1 MARAG
6 SAWSVK
12 GIDEE
17 TRAIARSRA
26 GNSDLTIGAW
36 IDRAILDYSSVS
48 RSELPGEVGQQPTP
62 MSVES
67 ETRGEPALATED
79 ILDLIDKELEASR
92 SRLDGALRPVGYAL
106 KDLALRLVAA
116 EALER
121 GGTPR
126 LRDTDTERNVP
137 AAPTARH
144 GKPLAGTDL
153 PPAPLGSLAP
163 EITDNEIPS
172 PQINPS
178 SGEVATEI
186 PPSAPTRPFPSAPI
200 HNLNAAIT
208 GMEPPITVPA
218 EGSPKVG
225 PEADHPSNA
234 EGVFVSQTSHRPL
247 PVPPTDSLSTVD
259 PADLP
264 SPADLEK
271 LTARPI
277 EANPREALYPTPPPE
292 PPRPVDENNARSVQ
306 EVHFT
311 GIQGGFE
318 TNPALAS
325 SEARRTNWRQ
335 TRRIAAGI
343 VPFLI
348 VGSVAAGYIFAE
360 PLGLLPVRTQLVDKL
375 GKHAQQ
381 ARLTI
386 ADAYSEGRGFL
397 GDLIAGLEESDDAKP
412 PVMVVD
418 RQATPKTLGR
428 DVPSPPVTESD
439 SPDKIDQEPRRV
451 AEADILKPDDPEVAN
466 LSTAPASEQPT
477 LSSEKTRKPQ
487 PLARPKLASPII
499 KPKLATPP
507 PLPPVIPGPV
517 SSEPIKQPNPTT
529 RLAALPTAPTI
540 KQASIP
546 PSGTNRNVSMAAL
559 TSAARAGDPR
569 SQLELAR
576 RYIQGDGIEQ
586 NYAEGSEWF
595 REAAIQGV
603 ASAQYN
609 LAVLYE
615 RGLGV
620 TKDDVRAFLWY
631 HSAAEQSH
639 PLAQYNLGNFY
650 LQGRGIP
657 LSYGEAVR
665 WFRAASRQGVSKA
678 TYNLAVLTE
687 DGLGVPPDKN
697 KALAL
702 YKQAADAGH
711 HEAES
716 RLALLRSSTGVKA
729 KPATFA
735 ETANTQTD
743 ELSTGTTVAAI
754 QAVLRGAGV
763 YDGRIDGIAGPKTRT
778 AIREYQKRQDLPIT
792 GIPSENLLNH
802 MKAAGESKPLSG

>member
-1 MARAG
+1 
-6 SAWSVK
+6 
-12 GIDEE
+12 
-17 TRAIARSRA
+17 
-26 GNSDLTIGAW
+26 
-36 IDRAILDYSSVS
+36 
-48 RSELPGEVGQQPTP
+48 
-62 MSVES
+62 
-67 ETRGEPALATED
+67 
-79 ILDLIDKELEASR
+79 
-92 SRLDGALRPVGYAL
+92 
-106 KDLALRLVAA
+106 
-116 EALER
+116 
-121 GGTPR
+121 
-126 LRDTDTERNVP
+126 
-137 AAPTARH
+137 
-144 GKPLAGTDL
+144 
-153 PPAPLGSLAP
+153 
-163 EITDNEIPS
+163 
-172 PQINPS
+172 
-178 SGEVATEI
+178 
-186 PPSAPTRPFPSAPI
+186 
-200 HNLNAAIT
+200 
-208 GMEPPITVPA
+208 
-218 EGSPKVG
+218 
-225 PEADHPSNA
+225 
-234 EGVFVSQTSHRPL
+234 
-247 PVPPTDSLSTVD
+247 
-259 PADLP
+259 
-264 SPADLEK
+264 
-271 LTARPI
+271 
-277 EANPREALYPTPPPE
+277 
-292 PPRPVDENNARSVQ
+292 
-306 EVHFT
+306 
-311 GIQGGFE
+311 
-318 TNPALAS
+318 
-325 SEARRTNWRQ
+325 
-335 TRRIAAGI
+335 
-343 VPFLI
+343 
-348 VGSVAAGYIFAE
+348 
-360 PLGLLPVRTQLVDKL
+360 
-375 GKHAQQ
+375 
-381 ARLTI
+381 
-386 ADAYSEGRGFL
+386 
-397 GDLIAGLEESDDAKP
+397 
-412 PVMVVD
+412 
-418 RQATPKTLGR
+418 
-428 DVPSPPVTESD
+428 
-439 SPDKIDQEPRRV
+439 
-451 AEADILKPDDPEVAN
+451 
-466 LSTAPASEQPT
+466 
-477 LSSEKTRKPQ
+477 
-487 PLARPKLASPII
+487 
-499 KPKLATPP
+499 
-507 PLPPVIPGPV
+507 
-517 SSEPIKQPNPTT
+517 
-529 RLAALPTAPTI
+529 
-540 KQASIP
+540 
-546 PSGTNRNVSMAAL
+546 MAAL